1 MAQRHSRLT
10 AGEEGL
16 VVAVGIGRG
25 PVGEDDGLDIVVQG
39 ILTGVVDLEGHG
51 VDALLCGIV
60 AQLQLG
66 SDHTVHSEVAL
77 GLDGVIDVDETCA
90 LLAGRIGLAVGIV
103 NDAGGAHQQGIDH
116 VLALGGVGHATGLQG
131 LLHNGHSACRM
142 GGSHGR
148 TRPCSHRRCPGTAA

>member
-1 MAQRHSRLT
+1 MPSPTLFYLQLLLGIGEGHGDSDLLLSACGDRHTVILAVGGEGVAQCHSRLT

-39 ILTGVVDLEGHG
+39 VLTGVVDLEGHG

-66 SDHTVHSEVAL
+66 PDHAVHSEVAL

-90 LLAGRIGLAVGIV
+90 LLAGRIGLAAGIV
-103 NDAGGAHQQGIDH
+103 NDA
-116 VLALGGVGHATGLQG
+116 
-131 LLHNGHSACRM
+131 
-142 GGSHGR
+142 
-148 TRPCSHRRCPGTAA
+148 